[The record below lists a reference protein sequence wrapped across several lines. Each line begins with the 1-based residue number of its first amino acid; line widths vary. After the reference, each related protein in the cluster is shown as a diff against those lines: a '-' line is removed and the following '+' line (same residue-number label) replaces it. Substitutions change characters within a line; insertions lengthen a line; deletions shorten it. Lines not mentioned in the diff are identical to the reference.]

1 MKAFVIAAAVYL
13 AGITVITLAVGAR
26 DVHVLRLIV
35 WPFHLAGVI
44 IEFTR
49 EAIRDAI
56 RGRR

>member
-26 DVHVLRLIV
+26 DVHVPRLLT
-35 WPFHLAGVI
+35 WPFHLADVI
-44 IEFTR
+44 LEFTR